1 MFTIKADAL
10 SVVLDQITPHHLDVR
25 DTGGLDVVVLDC
37 TRGWLHAIGAGP
49 RTLAVARTPIEN
61 TRFWTAPLDYDEVLV
76 LRSWLD
82 TSDHLHV
89 EHAVADGRP
98 LLRFTEGPAQITMPV
113 VTDAPELPWRH
124 IVRLEAQPRLAAPR
138 AVQVSAA
145 DLVLWESTDRDI
157 EIRPAAG
164 MAAFVVTS
172 GPDFIGV
179 QLPGPEAADGKA
191 LEGDA
196 LDGWTAS
203 LRTRWLLHEGLPYEV
218 GASYADRWGMVW
230 RILVRPEPGQEP
242 IAVTADPSGSALP
255 LSAVLGAGGPLLR
268 VTD

>member
-10 SVVLDQITPHHLDVR
+10 SAVLDQVTPHHLDVR
-25 DTGGLDVVVLDC
+25 DTGGLDVIVLDC
-37 TRGWLHAIGAGP
+37 TRGHLHAVGAGAS
-49 RTLAVARTPIEN
+49 TLAIARTPIEN
-61 TRFWTAPLDYDEVLV
+61 TALWTAPLDYDEVSV

-82 TSDHLHV
+82 TSDHIHV
-89 EHAVADGRP
+89 EHTVEGGRP
-98 LLRFTEGPAQITMPV
+98 LVRFAESPAQITMPV
-113 VTDAPELPWRH
+113 VTDAPELPWRT
-124 IVRLEAQPRLAAPR
+124 ILRLEAQPRLGAAR
-138 AVQVSAA
+138 TVRISAA
-145 DLVLWESTDRDI
+145 DLVLWESTGRDI

-179 QLPGPEAADGKA
+179 QLPRPEAADGKA
-191 LEGDA
+191 LEADA

-203 LRTRWLLHEGLPYEV
+203 LRTRWFLHEGLPYEI